1 MKPQWMDYVQM
12 APTDENTIDHHS
24 SDIAFSVHQC
34 AVLCGCIK
42 TTRRCRGNVQDWRAI
57 LYFSEAL
64 KANPDH
70 VNAYL
75 QRGFCYSLLK
85 QYANAAADFSSVIT
99 RQKDHVWAYISRGSA
114 YNKLEQFDLA
124 LNDFN
129 KVLELEPKN
138 EEGYNNRGWAYK
150 GKDDMKSAC
159 KDWKTSKKFGN
170 AEAKIILINTGCK

>member
-1 MKPQWMDYVQM
+1 MKTLLITTAAISLSLSINAQSYADASKPPADAEVMFKTGEAAYRSG
-12 APTDENTIDHHS
+12 DHK
-24 SDIAFSVHQC
+24 
-34 AVLCGCIK
+34 G
-42 TTRRCRGNVQDWRAI
+42 AI